1 MSDKNNETFYDD
13 TKSNRSSDLN
23 IIENGNT
30 QIYPEIYRNFW
41 FQENIMISKDNDENE
56 VELEKE
62 IYYIKPPKKVT
73 KFVKSIDPT
82 KGPNVKNKH
91 RGRKKKGEKT
101 SEKTHDKN
109 SSDIIKP
116 KLKRRFIQSA
126 MNYINYL
133 YNKSLKDNK
142 GKTKKFLRKIKT
154 DFSNS
159 NNLKYF
165 SKTLRQFFS
174 SDLSGKH
181 KKINK
186 NYNRNNIDKLY
197 EEDKE
202 KDIIKLMN
210 ETLEEVFKIYI
221 SNKIPE
227 FNLYN
232 DLNEIKEKENEGN
245 AYIDKFKKI
254 ALELIDKY
262 KK

>member
-41 FQENIMISKDNDENE
+41 FQENIMISKDNDE
-56 VELEKE
+56 
-62 IYYIKPPKKVT
+62 YYWKWKYTNLSRNI
-73 KFVKSIDPT
+73 
-82 KGPNVKNKH
+82 KNKH

-142 GKTKKFLRKIKT
+142 RKTKKFLRKIKT

-159 NNLKYF
+159 NYL
-165 SKTLRQFFS
+165 
-174 SDLSGKH
+174 
-181 KKINK
+181 
-186 NYNRNNIDKLY
+186 
-197 EEDKE
+197 
-202 KDIIKLMN
+202 
-210 ETLEEVFKIYI
+210 
-221 SNKIPE
+221 
-227 FNLYN
+227 
-232 DLNEIKEKENEGN
+232 
-245 AYIDKFKKI
+245 
-254 ALELIDKY
+254 
-262 KK
+262 

>member
-30 QIYPEIYRNFW
+30 QIYPEIY
-41 FQENIMISKDNDENE
+41 
-56 VELEKE
+56 
-62 IYYIKPPKKVT
+62 IKPPKKIT
-73 KFVKSIDPT
+73 KFVKSIDPK

-142 GKTKKFLRKIKT
+142 RKTKKFLRKIKT

-159 NNLKYF
+159 NYL
-165 SKTLRQFFS
+165 
-174 SDLSGKH
+174 
-181 KKINK
+181 
-186 NYNRNNIDKLY
+186 
-197 EEDKE
+197 
-202 KDIIKLMN
+202 
-210 ETLEEVFKIYI
+210 
-221 SNKIPE
+221 
-227 FNLYN
+227 
-232 DLNEIKEKENEGN
+232 
-245 AYIDKFKKI
+245 
-254 ALELIDKY
+254 
-262 KK
+262 